1 MTSDL
6 MVDTSRA
13 PRVLYLVHDLDDP
26 AVWRRVEMLR
36 LGGAS
41 VTLAGFRR
49 GDCPL
54 PEDAL
59 VLGRTRNGRMAER
72 ALSVLHQ
79 RLHPKPRL
87 LKSGPFHAIMA
98 RNLEMLALAVPLARQ
113 SGIPLTYEVLDI
125 HRLMVGDAV
134 ASRLLRRIERR
145 LCRHVSRLVI
155 SSPAFLRNYFEPYGQ
170 CDAAAVL
177 VENKV
182 LSGNDLPEA
191 VLPPT
196 GDGRLRIGW
205 FGILRCRNSL
215 HCLDALT
222 RQRPGHFEI
231 ILRGRPALDAIPDFH
246 DVVGANP
253 DLQFEGPY
261 VYPDDLPSIY
271 GEVDL
276 AWLVDR
282 YDEGANSNW
291 LLPNRLYESGMAHV
305 PPIALDGTE
314 IARRMAALGIGLR
327 LQRADAL
334 STLEALDG
342 LGQRGLA
349 ALREAQAALP
359 EDTWRAGADDGR
371 ELLSQML
378 ALPGTEPKTG
388 LPAGGLL
395 IVIPTLN
402 EEVHVGGVIDG
413 LVPSLHRLVADGRV
427 VQLVVVDGGS
437 WDATKDIVRERI
449 EMHPDLDL
457 RLMDNPDRLQS
468 AAVNHAAREYG
479 QGMTWLLRMDAHAR
493 YPDDYVETL
502 LDEAG
507 QSDAA
512 SIVVAML
519 AIGETPTQRIIART
533 QNSSL
538 GNGGA
543 AHRIGNAGRF
553 VDHGHHALMRM
564 EAFLSVGGYD
574 ATFSHNEDA
583 ELDLRL
589 AKAGHRIWLTQ
600 RTGLDYVPRKDVVS
614 LARQY
619 ARFGAGR
626 ARTVLKHRAKPR
638 LRQMIP
644 IAIAPSVA
652 LLALSPVH
660 WILALPALAWFSA
673 CLVAGGLLAI
683 GQRDPSAIFCG
694 PVAAVMQLAWSV
706 GFWKGLSAGAPQPA
720 PLPVPKAPVT
730 LPDRIAVG
738 VCTFR
743 RPGLIDTLAS
753 LEKQQMPDDMR
764 LSIIVADN
772 DDGPTAFDLVE
783 RFASGSR
790 HEVIY
795 RHAPAGNISVA
806 RNAVLEA
813 ARSGGFSTLAFI
825 DDDEVAPAN
834 WLTDLTTRLAHDDAD
849 VVVGPVRAIYPEDA
863 PGWMLKVRPHDTS
876 PELGPDGRPIAG
888 HSCNVAMD
896 LSHPALHERRFDHG
910 RGLSGGED
918 TAFFHGAIE
927 EGAKLALAP
936 EAVLKEAVPSH
947 RARLGWLLKRKFR
960 MGQTHGNLLRSGPA
974 RSFPGRLRQFA
985 LAGAKAGHCGG
996 AMVLFGPF
1004 ASKRNAALLR
1014 GALHVGTLAGLT
1026 SARNVTI
1033 YGGARPDK
1041 KRPYAA

>member
-6 MVDTSRA
+6 LVDTSRA

-26 AVWRRVEMLR
+26 AVWRRTEMLR

-49 GDCPL
+49 GDGPL

-59 VLGRTRNGRMAER
+59 VLGHTRNGRMAER

-79 RLHPKPRL
+79 RLRPNPRL
-87 LKSGPFHAIMA
+87 RKMGPFDAIMA

-113 SGIPLTYEVLDI
+113 SGAPLTYEVLDI
-125 HRLMVGDAV
+125 HRLMVGASP

-145 LCRHVSRLVI
+145 LCRHVSRLVV

-170 CDAAAVL
+170 CGAAAVL

-182 LSGNDLPEA
+182 LSGHDLPKP
-191 VLPPT
+191 VFPPA

-205 FGILRCRNSL
+205 FGILRCRTSL
-215 HCLDALT
+215 HCLDAIT
-222 RQRPGHFEI
+222 RERPGRFEVV
-231 ILRGRPALDAIPDFH
+231 LRGKPALDAMPDFH
-246 DVVGANP
+246 DVVSANP
-253 DLQFEGPY
+253 DLRFEGPY
-261 VYPDDLPSIY
+261 AYPDDLPQIY

-282 YDEGANSNW
+282 YDEGANSDW

-305 PPIALDGTE
+305 PPIALEGTE
-314 IARRMAALGIGLR
+314 IARRMASLGIGIR
-327 LQRADAL
+327 LQRADAAA
-334 STLEALDG
+334 ALDALDT
-342 LGQRGLA
+342 LGQEGLA
-349 ALREAQAALP
+349 ELREAQAALP
-359 EDTWRAGADDGR
+359 EDTWRASPDDGR
-371 ELLSQML
+371 QLLSQML
-378 ALPGTEPKTG
+378 ALPKTEPKTE
-388 LPAGGLL
+388 LPDGGVL
-395 IVIPTLN
+395 IVVPTLN
-402 EEVHVGGVIDG
+402 EETHVGAVIDG
-413 LVPSLHRLVADGRV
+413 LAPSLRRLAADGRV
-427 VQLVVVDGGS
+427 VRLVIADGGS
-437 WDATKDIVRERI
+437 TDATRQVVRERI
-449 EMHPDLDL
+449 EVHPDLDL

-468 AAVNHAAREYG
+468 AAVNQAARDHG
-479 QGMTWLLRMDAHAR
+479 KGMTWLLRMDAHAR

-502 LDEAG
+502 LSEAG
-507 QSDAA
+507 RSGAA
-512 SIVVAML
+512 SIVVAMR
-519 AIGETPTQRIIART
+519 AISETPTQRIIART
-533 QNSSL
+533 QNSPL

-543 AHRIGNAGRF
+543 AHRTGNAGRF

-589 AKAGHRIWLTQ
+589 AQAGHRIWLTQ
-600 RTGLDYVPRKDVVS
+600 RTRLDYVPRKDIAS

-619 ARFGAGR
+619 LRFGAGR

-652 LLALSPVH
+652 LLALAPVH
-660 WILALPALAWFSA
+660 WIFALPALAWLSA
-673 CLVAGGLLAI
+673 CLIAGGLLAV
-683 GQRDPSAIFCG
+683 GQRDLSVILCG

-706 GFWKGLSAGAPQPA
+706 GFWNGLAAGAPHPA
-720 PLPVPKAPVT
+720 PLPAPEASVE

-753 LEKQQMPDDMR
+753 LEKQQMPSGTR

-772 DDGPTAFDLVE
+772 DDDPTAFELVE
-783 RFASGSR
+783 RFASGSG
-790 HEVIY
+790 HDVIY

-813 ARSGGFSTLAFI
+813 ARSGGFATLAFI
-825 DDDEVAPAN
+825 DDDEIAPPN
-834 WLTDLTTRLAHDDAD
+834 WLQGLATRLAHDDAD
-849 VVVGPVRAIYPEDA
+849 VVVGPVRAIYPNDA
-863 PGWMLKVRPHDTS
+863 PDWMLKARPHDTV
-876 PELGPDGRPIAG
+876 PELGSDGRPIAG

-896 LSHPALHERRFDHG
+896 LSHPALQERHFDHG

-918 TAFFHGAIE
+918 TAFFHGAVE
-927 EGAKLALAP
+927 QGARLALAP
-936 EAVLKEAVPSH
+936 EALLEESVPSH

-960 MGQTHGNLLRSGPA
+960 MGQTHGTLLRSGPA
-974 RSFPGRLRQFA
+974 RSLPGRLRQFA
-985 LAGAKAGHCGG
+985 LAGAKAGYCGG
-996 AMVLFGPF
+996 AMVLSVPF
-1004 ASKRNAALLR
+1004 APKRNAALLR

-1026 SARNVTI
+1026 SARTVTI
-1033 YGGARPDK
+1033 YGGAPHDT
-1041 KRPYAA
+1041 KRPRAA